1 MVVPRL
7 CLGQSLSIHTARV
20 ERWSGASAR
29 GRLNAH
35 TQPTGAWTA
44 MGQPHMEPELELDS

>member
-29 GRLNAH
+29 GRLNAPH
-35 TQPTGAWTA
+35 PTTGPWTV
-44 MGQPHMEPELELDS
+44 MGQPLMEPELELDS